1 MNPPPPPAEP
11 PPRGTT
17 AALAVAGAVLLA
29 LLVFRGYG
37 HQWGARPTEVGVAGV
52 DLNRAD
58 AVDLEQV
65 PGLGPKRAAAIVA
78 HRAAYGPFA
87 DTDALTHVPGVGPHT
102 AEKAGAYLTIPPT
115 AVPVPETLERKP
127 PAPVPAKSGKL
138 ALGDK
143 LDVNA
148 ATEADLQRLP
158 GVGPTLA
165 RRIVETRAGK
175 PFAAVDDLR
184 RVRGI
189 GAKTLDSLRPY
200 VVVIG
205 AGQRGP

>member
-1 MNPPPPPAEP
+1 MTPPPPPAAVP

-29 LLVFRGYG
+29 LLVLRGYG
-37 HQWGARPTEVGVAGV
+37 HHWGARPTEAGLTGV

-58 AVDLEQV
+58 AVDLAQV
-65 PGLGPKRAAAIVA
+65 PGLGPKRAAAIVT
-78 HRAAYGPFA
+78 HRAAHGPFA
-87 DTDALTHVPGVGPHT
+87 GTDELTRVPGVGPHT

-115 AVPVPETLERKP
+115 AVPLPETLERKP
-127 PAPVPAKSGKL
+127 PAPTRSGKL
-138 ALGDK
+138 APGDR

-148 ATEADLQRLP
+148 ATEAELQRLP
-158 GVGPTLA
+158 GVGPALA
-165 RRIVETRAGK
+165 RRIVEARAAK
-175 PFAAVDDLR
+175 PFASADDLR

-189 GAKTLDSLRPY
+189 GAKTLENLRPF
-200 VVVIG
+200 VVVG